1 MSGLRYTSIFV
12 FCALCSIA
20 TGQDYKKFV
29 KTADKL
35 YARGDINSAIK
46 YYRRAD
52 RVKPGNAKI
61 NLKLGLSYLSSDY
74 KQKALPILNKVYKIN
89 PKVDPDINFYLGLA
103 YQHSHDYQ
111 AALLQYQHYKERNKK
126 MSPIAN
132 RKIEECLLGDSL
144 LSNPLDVEIN
154 NLGNQVNSEFHD
166 YTPLIT
172 SDGATMV
179 FTSRRKGSTGN
190 LKAPDKGYFEDIY
203 ITYKKEEGWLRPEK
217 ISPNINFEYHD
228 AAAAISPDGKTLFIY
243 YEDGGGDIYFS
254 KYIQGEW
261 TSPEPLNKHINTGY
275 WETAVSITA
284 DGQTLYFTSDRP
296 GGYGGLDIY
305 VSSLAENGEWG
316 KPVNLG
322 EKINTAGHE
331 DSPFIHPD
339 GKSLYFSSDGHV
351 GLGGYD
357 IFRSDMGKDGWKK
370 PINIGFP
377 INTAEDDSHFV
388 ISRDRQT
395 AYYTSIKEEGVG
407 MADIYKISI
416 HEKASEATSKKVI
429 PEKKKKEKKKE
440 SLLDLH
446 KDLGIVTLL
455 RGKVLD
461 AKTAMPLGAK
471 VTLVHNT
478 ENTVVAE
485 IEADPVTGE
494 FEVTIPHGGNYGLST
509 EKDGYL
515 FNSINFNL
523 PVFDD
528 FQEVDTHI
536 LLVRAEVGSK
546 VILKNIFFDTG
557 KSDLRTESLAEL
569 ERIKK
574 LLSENPNLK
583 VQINGHTDNVGNA
596 TYNKI
601 LSKKRA
607 QSVVDYLGNNGIDL
621 NRLTAKGFGEERPL
635 VSNDDEKDGREIN
648 RRTEIEIIE
657 N

>member
-1 MSGLRYTSIFV
+1 MPGLRYTFIFI
-12 FCALCSIA
+12 FCAFCSTAIS
-20 TGQDYKKFV
+20 QDYKKFV

-35 YARGDINSAIK
+35 YAKGDINSAIK
-46 YYRRAD
+46 FYRRAD
-52 RVKPGNAKI
+52 RIKPGNAKI

-111 AALLQYQHYKERNKK
+111 AALSQYRYYKERNKK

-132 RKIEECLLGDSL
+132 RKIQECLLGDSL
-144 LSNPLDVEIN
+144 LSHPLDVEIN
-154 NLGNQVNSEFHD
+154 NLGSQVNSEFHD

-172 SDGATMV
+172 SDGSTMV

-203 ITYKKEEGWLRPEK
+203 ITHQSKEGWTKPEK

-228 AAAAISPDGKTLFIY
+228 AAAAISPDGRTLFIY
-243 YEDGGGDIYFS
+243 YEDGGGDIYS
-254 KYIQGEW
+254 SRYVSGEW
-261 TSPEPLNKHINTGY
+261 TSPEPLNQHINTGY

-305 VSSLAENGEWG
+305 MSNLAENGEWG
-316 KPVNLG
+316 RPVNLG
-322 EKINTAGHE
+322 EHINTPGHE

-357 IFRSDMGKDGWKK
+357 IFRSDLGQDGWKR
-370 PINIGFP
+370 PVNIGFP
-377 INTAEDDSHFV
+377 INTADDDSHFV
-388 ISRDRQT
+388 ISSDRKT

-407 MADIYKISI
+407 LADIYKISI
-416 HEKASEATSKKVI
+416 HEKTDEAPVKKAR
-429 PEKKKKEKKKE
+429 PQKKEKKKE
-440 SLLDLH
+440 ESLVGLQ

-455 RGKVLD
+455 KGKVLD

-471 VTLVHNT
+471 ITLVHNT

-509 EKDGYL
+509 ERAGYL

-536 LLVRAEVGSK
+536 LLVWAEVGSK

-557 KSDLRTESLAEL
+557 RSDLRTESLAEL

-574 LLSENPNLK
+574 LLNENPNLK

-621 NRLTAKGFGEERPL
+621 VRLTAKGFGEERPL

-648 RRTEIEIIE
+648 RRTEIEILE